1 MKCHALAALVLVP
14 VLCALKVPVA
24 NAQLQGLALG
34 EQDQTTRYT
43 VASVLVNSSNLYT
56 SYLNITSPGSEGAPK
71 WAPYVGVLG
80 GLAGIGL
87 GGASLLDEN
96 PQDQGLGVTNIP
108 RRYHVALR
116 RHVRAPS
123 RREPRRGCRAGAGED
138 AHPNAVHFAAGIHKG
153 RVPGLGV
160 SLKF

>member
-14 VLCALKVPVA
+14 ALCALKAPVA

-96 PQDQGLGVTNIP
+96 PQDQGLGVTNIL
-108 RRYHVALR
+108 VGTMSLFAGTSALL
-116 RHVRAPS
+116 
-123 RREPRRGCRAGAGED
+123 RGSHAADPAQVQES

>member
-96 PQDQGLGVTNIP
+96 PQDQGLGLTNIL
-108 RRYHVALR
+108 VGTMSLFAGTSALL
-116 RHVRAPS
+116 
-123 RREPRRGCRAGAGED
+123 RGGSHADDAAQAQEN

-153 RVPGLGV
+153 RVPGLG
-160 SLKF
+160 